1 MSVQVSSSRVLEE
14 NLDYTTGLFVD
25 EPRDTFD
32 ATSTSNSTD
41 GGLRDTLDVVSQGNT
56 VTLSLN

>member
-1 MSVQVSSSRVLEE
+1 MSVQLCSSCVLEE
-14 NLDYTTGLFVD
+14 NLHYTAGLFVD

-32 ATSTSNSTD
+32 ATSASNTTD
-41 GGLRDTLDVVSQGNT
+41 VGLRDILNVVSQGNT